1 MKLKAENNVLSAT
14 ASILG
19 LMRVNQTPEQ
29 VAKSPVVYSDKMDRK
44 TPWVI
49 KVDGEGLT
57 PLNFYYFSGARSVLL
72 IR

>member
-44 TPWVI
+44 TTWVI
-49 KVDGEGLT
+49 KVGRARLINVR
-57 PLNFYYFSGARSVLL
+57 LNSVF
-72 IR
+72 

>member
-29 VAKSPVVYSDKMDRK
+29 VAKSPVVYSDKMDKK

-49 KVDGEGLT
+49 KVGGVRLINLR
-57 PLNFYYFSGARSVLL
+57 LNSAF
-72 IR
+72 

>member
-44 TPWVI
+44 TTWVMKI
-49 KVDGEGLT
+49 G
-57 PLNFYYFSGARSVLL
+57 GARL
-72 IR
+72 INLRLNSAF